1 MTKLEELKATYKAE
15 DAAYSDA
22 LAADDAAAWDGA
34 AAWDA
39 RKVAHTAYQEELKK
53 SKEITMYSPELNMD
67 ISGWYEAE
75 DGVGFV
81 EIGEALDVNDLANKL
96 LDKYGDDIIGVDM
109 ELEGRYCNG
118 SFVYDA
124 AIMLEL
130 TRIGG

>member
-1 MTKLEELKATYKAE
+1 MTKLEELRKAWFDAENAITAGVDYKATLEHADYVWSAYYKE
-15 DAAYSDA
+15 IS
-22 LAADDAAAWDGA
+22 
-34 AAWDA
+34 
-39 RKVAHTAYQEELKK
+39 KQ
-53 SKEITMYSPELNMD
+53 KEITMYAPELNID

-109 ELEGRYCNG
+109 ELEGQYCDG
-118 SFVYDA
+118 SPVYDA